1 MQFLIFVIK
10 KGGIFSSWVSAYQE
24 HPGDVAGA
32 EDLVDG
38 GEVVGLV
45 RREVGG
51 EGHSCAQRRRRSLHA
66 AQGVTVLRAPPR
78 PRPRRWG
85 ARLSA
90 GAVEVEAAARARAAV
105 SGSRLI
111 FLPISSSLALQ
122 AEVQQAESSPPRVW
136 CMRLIQ
142 EGK

>member
-51 EGHSCAQRRRRSLHA
+51 EGALLRAAAAEELARGAGGHGVEGAAEAETEAVGCAVVCRRS
-66 AQGVTVLRAPPR
+66 G
-78 PRPRRWG
+78 G
-85 ARLSA
+85 GGGGEGEGGCIRLSLDLLADLIESLPA
-90 GAVEVEAAARARAAV
+90 G
-105 SGSRLI
+105 GS
-111 FLPISSSLALQ
+111 PTG
-122 AEVQQAESSPPRVW
+122 RVVTA
-136 CMRLIQ
+136 
-142 EGK
+142 